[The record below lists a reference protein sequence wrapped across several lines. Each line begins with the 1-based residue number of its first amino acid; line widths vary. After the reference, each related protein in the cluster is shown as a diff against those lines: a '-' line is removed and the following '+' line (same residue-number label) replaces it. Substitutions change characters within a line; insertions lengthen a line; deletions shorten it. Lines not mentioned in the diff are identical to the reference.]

1 MIHAVI
7 FNLEGVLVTTDHCHE
22 QAWREMAIENGIP
35 FDKNTFER
43 MRGLSRQDALEVLL
57 SRARRRYTDA
67 EKMVLSMR
75 KADLYMDF
83 ISNLD
88 TSCALPGAIE
98 SVLALRHSGI
108 RTAVASSSQHARFIL
123 KHLGIQNLFDAVVD
137 GNLIDKPAPNPEVFL
152 LAAEKMNALI
162 FDSVFECIVDH
173 MTDEPLPEEGSFELP
188 EKGLPVVPGETSSVF
203 AGKINGRWFECM
215 DNPMQ
220 IRRFR
225 LNFDGMGKGV
235 FSYINPQGEKRL
247 PFGMG
252 ENEMAFFPQ
261 LTPVL

>member
-1 MIHAVI
+1 MIQAVI

-22 QAWREMAIENGIP
+22 QAWREMAIDNGIP

-152 LAAEKMNALI
+152 LAAEKMKLPPKCCLAVDDNGVGIEAAHRAGMQAVGLSDAAYEPFTDYRAEDLENIDILAL
-162 FDSVFECIVDH
+162 VH
-173 MTDEPLPEEGSFELP
+173 Q
-188 EKGLPVVPGETSSVF
+188 
-203 AGKINGRWFECM
+203 IN
-215 DNPMQ
+215 
-220 IRRFR
+220 
-225 LNFDGMGKGV
+225 
-235 FSYINPQGEKRL
+235 QGCKKE
-247 PFGMG
+247 
-252 ENEMAFFPQ
+252 
-261 LTPVL
+261 